1 MLLITTTTTKSI
13 VLFVYSYQ
21 VHPYCTLVPGCV
33 PYCTRTMIGQHLQV
47 ALLVST
53 RVPGVLCVDVVPIA
67 SGSLPVSLNSPVVPT
82 RYQCTV
88 TSVSK
93 KEETHRDGGA
103 GADANGAT
111 HTQNAD
117 RDRAKAK
124 KNNATAQPPTL
135 PYLAL
140 VRVTGTRYSTGT
152 QGTVQGTMYTSR

>member
-93 KEETHRDGGA
+93 KEETHRDGWA
-103 GADANGAT
+103 GRSGRERGDT
-111 HTQNAD
+111 HTERRPGPSKSQ
-117 RDRAKAK
+117 
-124 KNNATAQPPTL
+124 NNATAQPPTL